1 MGARRYMVVVVACL
15 LLGVAQGQR
24 SQEFLVTLI
33 NGRTLSCALDEDWT
47 PEVRQGQIVF
57 RPAVRILAMDVVLIR
72 PFAPNDV
79 SGLKLVKLLSR
90 TRGAQ
95 GGSVQVWVEFD
106 PLRPDAPVDN
116 ATGLVQ
122 VAPQT
127 WIRPE
132 AFRMVLE

>member
-1 MGARRYMVVVVACL
+1 M
-15 LLGVAQGQR
+15 
-24 SQEFLVTLI
+24 
-33 NGRTLSCALDEDWT
+33 
-47 PEVRQGQIVF
+47 
-57 RPAVRILAMDVVLIR
+57 
-72 PFAPNDV
+72 
-79 SGLKLVKLLSR
+79 KLVKLLSR

-95 GGSVQVWVEFD
+95 AGSVQVWVEFD

-122 VAPQT
+122 AAPQT